1 MVLPT
6 DGYSSASEFMSA
18 LQGTQG
24 DAFWLLKSQGHWHGG
39 LHLFDS
45 FVPGAIYRPDGP
57 AGHGLKSMT
66 DGHIVA
72 YRLNDDY
79 RAAAHNKRA
88 LKFST
93 TFILV
98 KSTCVPDKARPAH
111 GLDFYTLW
119 MQLAPLSVYGASDSV
134 IGEVTATALKVRRDN
149 PAPGWVRQGLPGG
162 DGAQARTC
170 YDVQNRYPAPR
181 DTYTQLPRL
190 STVEILEEATFLLDR
205 RAVPFVYVR
214 VMSVPE
220 GVSAGLAVGESGWIS
235 GQEKYLKRRGG
246 AGALPRWMKAARQK
260 GVFNEVVAL
269 AGDNVL
275 PVSAGEIIGHL
286 GYLESP
292 HSAPHHF
299 CHLEVFS
306 QDSRLPDFVANRA
319 GVTAGEP
326 FIHSPRG
333 KPRYFHRERDNTFEA
348 LAIGDDP
355 VLTGEERFTPR
366 SKTRWQK
373 SGDNAWYEI
382 PAERSWLAESDVTV
396 VNQFDLAK
404 RGFILLEQDEPPL
417 TVRQTLREG
426 WLRQGFQRLAA
437 LAQQNTRD
445 MYSLTYIEGYQR
457 LLKEMEFESDGE
469 KFSKRLWQFL
479 HNRQSHILKQVQRL
493 IVKHHSEWLHDGMS
507 ALWRAALDEQGKHQP
522 ALALYNRQFIDAL
535 VWMKDV
541 PEIRSSEALWHLH
554 PVTFLEAISKGD
566 ANTCACNRDITLE
579 ELCAMAPNIKVTLLE
594 INLQAFNE
602 AFSLFGINTC
612 IGKTHLLAQIFHESG
627 GLIYTKEIA
636 GESASY
642 SPWYG
647 RGLIQITL
655 ETNYKAYAKYINE
668 DVFSTSTNRDKLMSL
683 PHSVTSAAW
692 FSKIHTK
699 AAVFADLDDFNKITL
714 TVNGGFNG
722 YNDRLSFFKKGLESL
737 KASHLI
743 KLYKNEHYTFEES
756 DIYNG
761 KLGSLAW
768 GIWHDPQS
776 RRIGTSKNNNEALKG
791 YLRAKYLI
799 ETNPLTQKEKE
810 RKWYGII
817 GENLSSFLDEKINK
831 LNEVN

>member
-1 MVLPT
+1 MKTVLPT

-79 RAAAHNKRA
+79 RAAVHNKRA

-119 MQLAPLSVYGASDSV
+119 MQLAPLSVYGASDTV
-134 IGEVTATALKVRRDN
+134 IGEVAATALKVRRDN

-299 CHLEVFS
+299 CHLEMFS

-355 VLTGEERFTPR
+355 VLTGEDRFTPR

-373 SGDNAWYEI
+373 SGDSAWYEI
-382 PAERSWLAESDVTV
+382 PAEQSWLAESDVTV

-404 RGFILLEQDEPPL
+404 RGFILLEQDEPPR
-417 TVRQTLREG
+417 TVRQTPREG
-426 WLRQGFQRLAA
+426 WLRQGFQRLAE

-507 ALWRAALDEQGKHQP
+507 ALWRAALDEQGKYQP

-554 PVTFLEAISKGD
+554 PVTFLEAIAQNTQEIIYWELGKTSERYESAGRGPGVISTGRGDYGGVSYGRYQFSSKLKVVHKFISCSKFNKEFD
-566 ANTCACNRDITLE
+566 RLEPATAEFNNKWKLISETYRDEFSKEQHDYIKNTHYDVQMNFLKRNGIIITNSNAAIHDLVWSTSVQIGPATTLIIRALAGRVFQNLSEKDVITLVQDYKHDHVE
-579 ELCAMAPNIKVTLLE
+579 EIFKSSPKLWNDLRSRAKNEKRDLL
-594 INLQAFNE
+594 
-602 AFSLFGINTC
+602 
-612 IGKTHLLAQIFHESG
+612 KLLAENR
-627 GLIYTKEIA
+627 EIA
-636 GESASY
+636 
-642 SPWYG
+642 
-647 RGLIQITL
+647 L
-655 ETNYKAYAKYINE
+655 
-668 DVFSTSTNRDKLMSL
+668 
-683 PHSVTSAAW
+683 
-692 FSKIHTK
+692 
-699 AAVFADLDDFNKITL
+699 
-714 TVNGGFNG
+714 
-722 YNDRLSFFKKGLESL
+722 
-737 KASHLI
+737 
-743 KLYKNEHYTFEES
+743 
-756 DIYNG
+756 
-761 KLGSLAW
+761 
-768 GIWHDPQS
+768 
-776 RRIGTSKNNNEALKG
+776 
-791 YLRAKYLI
+791 
-799 ETNPLTQKEKE
+799 
-810 RKWYGII
+810 
-817 GENLSSFLDEKINK
+817 
-831 LNEVN
+831 

>member
-1 MVLPT
+1 MKTVLPT

-119 MQLAPLSVYGASDSV
+119 MQLAPLSVYGASDTV
-134 IGEVTATALKVRRDN
+134 IGEVAATALKVRRDN

-246 AGALPRWMKAARQK
+246 AGALPRWMKAARKK

-333 KPRYFHRERDNTFEA
+333 KPRYFHRERDNTFVA
-348 LAIGDDP
+348 SVIGDDP

-404 RGFILLEQDEPPL
+404 RGFILLEQDEPPR
-417 TVRQTLREG
+417 TVRQTPREG
-426 WLRQGFQRLAA
+426 WLRQGFQRLAE

-554 PVTFLEAISKGD
+554 PVTFLEAISTKNAGP
-566 ANTCACNRDITLE
+566 ITLE
-579 ELCAMAPNIKVTLLE
+579 MLRKIWTDSKYASDETLQGVADELNANLERCHLNTKNRLYHFMAQVYQEVGFRFRIIESLDYPPEGLIVQFKYYRNHRHEATEDGRNSAHPAQQETIANKAYGGRGGNDNIGDGWRYRGRGMKQLTFKDNYKMFTDYHTSKWGEVVDFVMNPEILSNIKYTVRSALAYWDKNHLYL
-594 INLQAFNE
+594 IADR
-602 AFSLFGINTC
+602 GINWEASC
-612 IGKTHLLAQIFHESG
+612 EISKVINK
-627 GLIYTKEIA
+627 YTDSK
-636 GESASY
+636 
-642 SPWYG
+642 
-647 RGLIQITL
+647 
-655 ETNYKAYAKYINE
+655 KARYN
-668 DVFSTSTNRDKLMSL
+668 N
-683 PHSVTSAAW
+683 
-692 FSKIHTK
+692 
-699 AAVFADLDDFNKITL
+699 L
-714 TVNGGFNG
+714 TQFVNGNVF
-722 YNDRLSFFKKGLESL
+722 DF
-737 KASHLI
+737 
-743 KLYKNEHYTFEES
+743 
-756 DIYNG
+756 
-761 KLGSLAW
+761 
-768 GIWHDPQS
+768 
-776 RRIGTSKNNNEALKG
+776 
-791 YLRAKYLI
+791 
-799 ETNPLTQKEKE
+799 
-810 RKWYGII
+810 
-817 GENLSSFLDEKINK
+817 
-831 LNEVN
+831 